1 MTKTMLTLTTLAVL
15 AIAAVGVPAL
25 AKPGSDGSGSGDHR
39 GPGAQGNR
47 TADHPALNRTE
58 RQDARESR
66 HEAMRD
72 AHDQWQDCKREYR
85 DNETLNVSMQQHC
98 MADKD
103 FFLNATHA
111 RREAHA
117 DIGAII
123 GLERRLGRL
132 EERKILL
139 QHELNDSSN
148 LTGNQSAELQHRIDK
163 ISSEQEKVVA
173 HLEKLRARLK
183 SLDDKWETV
192 REHVAERRHKGLD
205 DGLEDH
211 EDDGSASG
219 SASASDSDSESES
232 DSASDSSSA

>member
-1 MTKTMLTLTTLAVL
+1 MNKTMLTLTTLAVL
-15 AIAAVGVPAL
+15 AVAAVGVPAL
-25 AKPGSDGSGSGDHR
+25 AKPGPGSAS
-39 GPGAQGNR
+39 
-47 TADHPALNRTE
+47 DHPSAGDQ
-58 RQDARESR
+58 RQDRQQARDDRQQLREDR
-66 HEAMRD
+66 RQAMRD

-98 MADKD
+98 MAEKD

-139 QHELNDSSN
+139 QHELNDTGN

-183 SLDDKWETV
+183 ALDDKWETV

-205 DGLEDH
+205 DGLED
-211 EDDGSASG
+211 DSASE
-219 SASASDSDSESES
+219 SASESDSESS
-232 DSASDSSSA
+232 SASA